1 MEKHLPP
8 RILEWLKARG
18 LSENIIQ
25 EYQLAWN
32 GTHIVIPVHD
42 AQGNVLFNKYRR
54 DPEVSEGPKYLYE
67 KGSTSQLYGLK
78 TLRPEGGIHI
88 VEGEMDALC
97 LLSKG
102 IQAVSSTGGAGT
114 WNPEWN
120 QLHFGGRYP
129 NVCYDYDEAGIKGA
143 LHVAS
148 FIPKAR
154 IVLLPKEVGE
164 HGDVTDFFVKLN
176 KVSEDFLTLEGF
188 IHEPISKLSGN
199 PTKKELND
207 RLKEITSRVDGMME
221 RARMLRNE
229 KKSDRHLKVAIEIFM
244 KDYEDTKK
252 KITYMGAKKTD
263 VNSDRLA
270 RAKEVPISQFI
281 EFNRQKYA
289 KCIWHADGT
298 PSMFWYEKQNRVK
311 CFGCGEM
318 GDVIDVVKKLNSC
331 GVKEAIEYIIGYEH
345 KG

>member
-1 MEKHLPP
+1 MEKHLLPD
-8 RILEWLKARG
+8 RIRTWLLNRG
-18 LSENIIQ
+18 LTLQVIQ
-25 EYQLAWN
+25 EYEIGWN

-54 DPEVSEGPKYLYE
+54 DPDVSEGPKYLYE
-67 KGSTSQLYGLK
+67 KGSSSQLYGLK
-78 TLRPEGGIHI
+78 TLSAEGPAYI

-97 LLSKG
+97 LMSRGL
-102 IQAVSSTGGAGT
+102 QAVSSTGGAGT
-114 WNPEWN
+114 WNKEWN
-120 QLHFGGRYP
+120 DLLGNRLI
-129 NVCYDYDEAGIKGA
+129 NICYDFDDAGLKGA
-143 LHVAS
+143 FHVAS
-148 FIPKAR
+148 FFTNGR
-154 IVLLPKEVGE
+154 IILLPKEVGE
-164 HGDVTDFFVKLN
+164 HGDVTDFFVKLAGTVN
-176 KVSEDFLTLEGF
+176 DFADLPSF
-188 IHEPISKLSGN
+188 IHVPLAKLSGN
-199 PTKKELND
+199 PTKKELSD
-207 RLKEITSRVDGMME
+207 RLKEITGRVDGMME